1 MGYGERLTSRMWQHL
16 RSMAAFNAVQQH
28 SRSTAAFTQHG
39 RIHAAWQYSRTMA
52 AYA

>member
-1 MGYGERLTSRMWQHL
+1 RLTSRVWQHS

-39 RIHAAWQYSRTMA
+39 SIHAAWQHSRAMA